1 MAQGNRDTLQSSSFL
16 KTLDTK
22 LMGNLVFLLVY
33 LRLAVTSA
41 QTVSGLSEVKGST
54 AGLQAFLP
62 SGRPTALPPNLQ
74 LGSGAGI
81 APR

>member
-16 KTLDTK
+16 KTLDFK

-41 QTVSGLSEVKGST
+41 QTVSGLSEVKGSP
-54 AGLQAFLP
+54 AGLQANLP
-62 SGRPTALPPNLQ
+62 LGRPTALPPNLQ
-74 LGSGAGI
+74 L
-81 APR
+81 